1 MKSLADKLRDAQ
13 NIPVPKKEA
22 PTGDPATNEPIETV
36 KKVKP
41 SDTRKEVNK
50 DQKKTQNKPTRIEG
64 ISQRISDLNFE
75 DESYETITIRFPK
88 KLYSRLKLLMNEKLS
103 IQKTTIYAVNELL
116 ESDEMKQKLKTI
128 LKSLNE

>member
-13 NIPVPKKEA
+13 KIPVPKKEA

-50 DQKKTQNKPTRIEG
+50 DHKKTQNKPTRIEG

-75 DESYETITIRFPK
+75 DQSYETITIRFPK